1 MRISDWSS
9 DVCSS
14 DLERDRI
21 FFALVIVPRLH
32 HVTVHDFLV
41 PAGKT
46 EMFVVAE
53 LHAGETIGVDIGES
67 LRLGRG
73 AQCREIQIGRRVE
86 AVERIDE
93 GIAEDVEPTD
103 MTVAGQRRRLA
114 AGDRSE
120 APESELQ

>member
-1 MRISDWSS
+1 MRISDGRS

-14 DLERDRI
+14 DLAGVDRRVPAVMEVIAHAALRAAMDDERDRI

-46 EMFVVAE
+46 ELFVVAE

-67 LRLGRG
+67 LRSEELRVGKECVGTCRSRG
-73 AQCREIQIGRRVE
+73 SPYHEKKKK
-86 AVERIDE
+86 
-93 GIAEDVEPTD
+93 
-103 MTVAGQRRRLA
+103 
-114 AGDRSE
+114 RS
-120 APESELQ
+120 

>member
-1 MRISDWSS
+1 MEVIAHAALRAAMD
-9 DVCSS
+9 D
-14 DLERDRI
+14 ERDRI

-46 EMFVVAE
+46 ELFVVAE

-73 AQCREIQIGRRVE
+73 AQCR
-86 AVERIDE
+86 
-93 GIAEDVEPTD
+93 
-103 MTVAGQRRRLA
+103 
-114 AGDRSE
+114 SE
-120 APESELQ
+120 EHTSELQSLMRISYAVFCSKKKNTSTNYKHVCRS